1 MIMRVLYTFVLLSL
15 AAGTSRAVELT
26 PDASTAFTHYVSQFE
41 AGRTKSG
48 RFIQGDD
55 TPQHHQDL
63 LDGKIL
69 ISPNGATGETEVKGG
84 LIHDF
89 VGTMFV
95 PHVTMDQVLGVVQ
108 DYARQ
113 KVIYAPDVADS
124 RVRSHNGQDDYNVYM
139 RVVKSKMMITDVL
152 NTEHEIHYSHPAPN
166 RVYCRSYSTRVA
178 EVVNPGKKDERELPV
193 GSDRG
198 MLWRMDGFWFFEQ
211 RDGGVYVEFET
222 ISLSRDIP
230 FLMGKVLGPI
240 LHGLPAESLRVS
252 LDKTRKAVLAEGAKS
267 SD

>member
-1 MIMRVLYTFVLLSL
+1 MKILFGFVLLSL
-15 AAGTSRAVELT
+15 IS
-26 PDASTAFTHYVSQFE
+26 D
-41 AGRTKSG
+41 
-48 RFIQGDD
+48 RFIEGD
-55 TPQHHQDL
+55 TSQQHREL
-63 LDGKIL
+63 LSGKIVV
-69 ISPNGATGETEVKGG
+69 SPAGATGETQVKGA

-95 PHVTMDQVLGVVQ
+95 PSTTMDKVLRVVR
-108 DYARQ
+108 DYDRQ

-124 RVRSHNGQDDYNVYM
+124 RIRSHKGEDDYYVYM
-139 RVVKSKMMITDVL
+139 RVVKSKMMISDVL
-152 NTEHEIHYSHPAPN
+152 NTEHEIHFSYPAPN

-178 EVVNPGKKDERELPV
+178 EVANPGKPDERELPV
-193 GSDRG
+193 GKDRG

-230 FLMGKVLGPI
+230 YLMGKVLGPV

-252 LDKTRKAVLAEGAKS
+252 LDKTRKAVQAEGTKT

>member
-1 MIMRVLYTFVLLSL
+1 MKLLFALVILSLLS
-15 AAGTSRAVELT
+15 GRSWAVELT
-26 PDASTAFTHYVSQFE
+26 PDASQAFTRYIADFE
-41 AGRTKSG
+41 ARRAKSD
-48 RFIQGDD
+48 RFIEED

-63 LDGKIL
+63 LNGKIL
-69 ISPNGATGETEVKGG
+69 ISPAGSTGETQVRGG

-89 VGTMFV
+89 VGTMFI
-95 PHVTMDQVLGVVQ
+95 PSTTMAKVLSLVR
-108 DYARQ
+108 DYDRQ

-124 RVRSHNGQDDYNVYM
+124 RIRSHKGQDEYNVYM
-139 RVVKSKMMITDVL
+139 RVVKSKMMISDVL
-152 NTEHEIHYSHPAPN
+152 NTEHEIHFSYPAPN

-178 EVVNPGKKDERELPV
+178 EVADPGKPDEHELPV
-193 GSDRG
+193 GNDRG

-230 FLMGKVLGPI
+230 FIMGKVLGPI
-240 LHGLPAESLRVS
+240 LHGLPAESLRIS
-252 LDKTRKAVLAEGAKS
+252 LDKTRKAVLAEGSKP